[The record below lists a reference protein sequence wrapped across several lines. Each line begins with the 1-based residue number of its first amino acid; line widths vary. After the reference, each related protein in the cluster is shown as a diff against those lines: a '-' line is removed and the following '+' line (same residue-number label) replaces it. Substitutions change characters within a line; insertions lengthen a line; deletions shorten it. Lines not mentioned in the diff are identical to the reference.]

1 MPQSLLS
8 VCCNVA
14 HLDQRDEILS
24 GIQYLGLT
32 GNNAAKMKEGEEG
45 KRELAEASE

>member
-14 HLDQRDEILS
+14 QLDRRDEMLP
-24 GIQYLGLT
+24 GIQYLCLT
-32 GNNAAKMKEGEEG
+32 GNNAPKMKEREEG
-45 KRELAEASE
+45 KRKLAEASE